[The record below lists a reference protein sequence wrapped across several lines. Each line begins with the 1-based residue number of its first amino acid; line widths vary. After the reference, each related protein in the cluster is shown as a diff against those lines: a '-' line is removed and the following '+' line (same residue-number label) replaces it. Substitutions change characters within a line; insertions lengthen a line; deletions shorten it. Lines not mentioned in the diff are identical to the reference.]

1 MSHSKLQI
9 PGPLL
14 DDKENTFIAE
24 MRKQIT
30 EIQEENYNRIEEIL
44 AKHREETRTTAE
56 ERDAKHKEEIKE
68 IQAKHKEKIQKLNAK
83 HDAAFAAAITQLQE
97 HQNEIRK
104 IQSEYAKLATELR
117 EERARNQQL
126 ASMPISQVL
135 QERFQGEASF
145 FEMAKASI
153 HTTYHD

>member
-1 MSHSKLQI
+1 MSHSKLHKT
-9 PGPLL
+9 GPLL

-44 AKHREETRTTAE
+44 AKHREEARTTAE

-68 IQAKHKEKIQKLNAK
+68 IHDKHKEEIDKLNAK
-83 HDAAFAAAITQLQE
+83 HDAAFAAAITLLQE
-97 HQNEIRK
+97 QHKIEIRK

-126 ASMPISQVL
+126 ASMPISQIL
-135 QERFQGEASF
+135 QERFKGEAIFLKSL
-145 FEMAKASI
+145 KGASI
-153 HTTYHD
+153 IIS